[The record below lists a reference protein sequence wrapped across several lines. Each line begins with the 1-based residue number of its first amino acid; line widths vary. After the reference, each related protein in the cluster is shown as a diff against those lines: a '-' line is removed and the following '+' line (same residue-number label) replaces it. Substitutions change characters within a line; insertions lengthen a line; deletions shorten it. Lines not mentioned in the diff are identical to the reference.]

1 MLKAIIKAKKITG
14 NPVPIEKTIG
24 NNNPSLEANVI
35 GINIA
40 KNKAPLYG
48 QNAIANKA
56 PNKNEPNNPLVLK
69 VSDNF
74 SVKLNP
80 LIKFNLIIS
89 NIIKPMII
97 KI

>member
-1 MLKAIIKAKKITG
+1 MLKAITKAKKITG

-24 NNNPSLEANVI
+24 SNKPSLDAKVI
-35 GINIA
+35 GINMA

-56 PNKNEPNNPLVLK
+56 PNKNEPNNPLVLN

-80 LIKFNLIIS
+80 LIKFNLITS

-97 KI
+97 NT

>member
-1 MLKAIIKAKKITG
+1 MLNAITKAKKITG
-14 NPVPIEKTIG
+14 SPVPIEKTMG
-24 NNNPSLEANVI
+24 NNNPSLEAKVI
-35 GINIA
+35 GINMA

-48 QNAIANKA
+48 QNAMANKA

-80 LIKFNLIIS
+80 FMKFNLNTS

-97 KI
+97 NT